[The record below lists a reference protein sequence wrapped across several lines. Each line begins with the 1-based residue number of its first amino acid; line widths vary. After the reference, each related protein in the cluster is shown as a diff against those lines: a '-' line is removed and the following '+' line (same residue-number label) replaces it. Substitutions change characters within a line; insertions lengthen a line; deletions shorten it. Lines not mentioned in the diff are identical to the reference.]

1 MIPTSVRLCVRL
13 GSVVVRRVQMK
24 KICGERKEDENMKQT
39 HIYAHM
45 YDVIFVCITYTYTC
59 IHFIFTIYFTYL
71 YII

>member
-24 KICGERKEDENMKQT
+24 KICGEKKEDENMKQT

-45 YDVIFVCITYTYTC
+45 YDVIFVCI
-59 IHFIFTIYFTYL
+59 IHIHASTLYLL
-71 YII
+71 YILHIYI